1 MYDKLEPGNLFCGTG
16 VIAIFIAS
24 NNTSPK
30 VRIWLDYN
38 QNYRIVYINVIK

>member
-30 VRIWLDYN
+30 VKFWLDF
-38 QNYRIVYINVIK
+38 IKDTKLIYINVIK